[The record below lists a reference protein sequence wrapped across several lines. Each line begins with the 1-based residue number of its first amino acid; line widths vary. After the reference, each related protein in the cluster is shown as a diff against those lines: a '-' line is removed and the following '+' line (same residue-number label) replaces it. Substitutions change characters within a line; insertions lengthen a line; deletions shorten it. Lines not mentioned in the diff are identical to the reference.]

1 MGFPHWVKLWWLTP
15 FSEPGRTMSVT
26 GTKQITAAFKT
37 GHTYNSCYLDATI
50 AAQHSTHVT
59 TWAHMQVLRGC
70 LGINYLGMH
79 ELTGCLC
86 KH

>member
-50 AAQHSTHVT
+50 AAQHSTHVCNNLGT
-59 TWAHMQVLRGC
+59 HAGTKRVLGHK
-70 LGINYLGMH
+70 LFGH
-79 ELTGCLC
+79 A
-86 KH
+86 